1 MPSAEA
7 LVAALSIVNY
17 PHLASRAREA
27 PLPKGITFLLQ
38 IVTQD
43 SDAIQE
49 ACLLTGQ
56 TEKHIRK
63 AAAFFVEQVLLS
75 QSDCYRVLGCN
86 CKSSNTELRR
96 HMALIMK
103 WLHPDVASDT
113 SPALGFDRSLYASR
127 VTEAWEALK
136 TDDRRATY
144 DEARAR
150 QMKGWTVPSTG
161 GATRSLPEPAFNKAA
176 FSEARIKI
184 IPYHV
189 PMKPVGFWTR
199 VFSIFVGRL

>member
-1 MPSAEA
+1 M
-7 LVAALSIVNY
+7 AALSMVDY

-38 IVTQD
+38 VVTQD
-43 SDAIQE
+43 SDAMQE

-75 QSDCYRVLGCN
+75 QPADCYRVLGCN
-86 CKSSNTELRR
+86 CRSSNTELRR

-113 SPALGFDRSLYASR
+113 SPAFGFDRSLYANR
-127 VTEAWEALK
+127 VIEAWEALK

-150 QMKGWTVPSTG
+150 QIKGWTLPSNG
-161 GATRSLPEPAFNKAA
+161 RATRSLPKPTFSKAA

-184 IPYHV
+184 IPYRV